1 LNELLLPAVHE
12 EDVGLIQK
20 YGGMSLLG
28 KNVIQRMLILDG
40 YTARGKTQLANVI
53 QEIVGRENVAQLR
66 TKLLDQRFELY
77 RFVKKTLLVGVDV
90 DAEFLS
96 TSAAYVLKGLVGGD
110 YFNAEQKFGT
120 GDFYFEGDFC
130 VLITSNSRLRV
141 KLTSDVE
148 AWRRRLLIVR
158 YESPPIDKKIPDFG
172 KRLVEQEGA
181 GILNFFLD
189 GLAALLLDVETIGD
203 ISMTERQTKIVD
215 ALLAESDSLRHFLKA
230 RARHSDH
237 DKDDLATDE
246 IIKEYARYCP
256 DMGWNPLPITEVQ
269 RALPHLMLELFRATK
284 STHIKRESGRVNG
297 YQGVTFINE

>member
-1 LNELLLPAVHE
+1 LNCPWLATQRGDLKLDRIVGHLRGILEHKAAFDRKDQRTVHLANGVYCFDNGGAVMPFTPSLISRNVSPIGYDSASACPRFLNELLLPAVHE

-66 TKLLDQRFELY
+66 TRLLDQRFELY

-130 VLITSNSRLRV
+130 VLITSNQPV
-141 KLTSDVE
+141 
-148 AWRRRLLIVR
+148 A
-158 YESPPIDKKIPDFG
+158 
-172 KRLVEQEGA
+172 
-181 GILNFFLD
+181 
-189 GLAALLLDVETIGD
+189 
-203 ISMTERQTKIVD
+203 RQAD
-215 ALLAESDSLRHFLKA
+215 
-230 RARHSDH
+230 
-237 DKDDLATDE
+237 
-246 IIKEYARYCP
+246 
-256 DMGWNPLPITEVQ
+256 
-269 RALPHLMLELFRATK
+269 
-284 STHIKRESGRVNG
+284 
-297 YQGVTFINE
+297 